1 MRCSHALRQ
10 WDAPERLNH
19 RMESRHDAA
28 PHPADELRGYGQSG
42 KGSAGR
48 VVGLD
53 EADWQMQQ
61 KHSLKL
67 YDVRYRMLPESA
79 FYALRTT
86 HRVVLTFT
94 FLGH

>member
-1 MRCSHALRQ
+1 
-10 WDAPERLNH
+10 
-19 RMESRHDAA
+19 MESRHDAA

-48 VVGLD
+48 AVGLD

-67 YDVRYRMLPESA
+67 YDLRYRMLPEKCILCSS
-79 FYALRTT
+79 YYTQSGT
-86 HRVVLTFT
+86 HVYIPGSLI
-94 FLGH
+94 